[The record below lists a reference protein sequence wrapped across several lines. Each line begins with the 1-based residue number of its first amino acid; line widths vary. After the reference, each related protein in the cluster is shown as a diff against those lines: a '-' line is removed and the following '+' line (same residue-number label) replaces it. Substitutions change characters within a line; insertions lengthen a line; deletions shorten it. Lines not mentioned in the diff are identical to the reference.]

1 MSRSSGDDLGGGPPP
16 PHGTYWVVAGEFLA
30 GPYPGSTN
38 PAEHRAKV
46 AALVDAGIRTFIN
59 LTEENEK
66 NLAGRPFEPYE
77 HLVSE
82 YCRNS
87 PAVCLR
93 FAIRDLSVP
102 TPELMVAILN
112 ATDESLRA
120 DRPVYVHC
128 WGGVGRTGLVVGCW
142 LTRHGLARGNN
153 VLEEIRHLRRAE
165 QERGSRPSPETEAQR
180 RFLLAW
186 QEGT

>member
-1 MSRSSGDDLGGGPPP
+1 MLRASGDDLGGGPPP
-16 PHGTYWVVAGEFLA
+16 PRGTYWVVAGVLLA

-46 AALVDAGIRTFIN
+46 AALVDTGIRTFIN
-59 LTEENEK
+59 LTEESEK

-82 YCRNS
+82 SCRDS

-102 TPELMVAILN
+102 APEQMVATLDAI
-112 ATDESLRA
+112 DESLQA

-142 LTRHGLARGNN
+142 LIRHGLAHGNN
-153 VLEEIRHLRRAE
+153 VLETIRYLRRAE

-186 QEGT
+186 HEVT